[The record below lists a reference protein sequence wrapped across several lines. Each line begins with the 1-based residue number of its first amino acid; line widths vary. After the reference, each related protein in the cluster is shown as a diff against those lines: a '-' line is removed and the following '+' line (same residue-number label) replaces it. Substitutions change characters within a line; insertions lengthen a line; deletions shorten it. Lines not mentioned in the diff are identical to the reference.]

1 MNESSRPE
9 NAFMEPRPNSPEALK
24 QRVLNKKINWKWPV
38 LILFARTIFA
48 FFAQAIVAAIYA
60 AIGDPSPWQ
69 AAAPW
74 WTVHGTLI
82 DVGCLL
88 LLLFLVHK
96 EGIRL
101 IDLISVSRNRIGR
114 DLILG
119 VGIMFLFIAVS
130 FGFGNAIGFIIY
142 GTIELPTPYGSLPTV
157 ALLYSIIVFPIIWG
171 ITEQMT
177 YNGYVFPRLEAL
189 SGRAWVAVLVV
200 AAGWALQHI
209 ALPFQLDVQFSLLHV
224 LPAFFVA
231 IMLILVYT
239 RIRRLLPL
247 IVAHWGAQVIA
258 IVFVQFLS

>member
-9 NAFMEPRPNSPEALK
+9 NAFVEPRPNSPEALK

-38 LILFARTIFA
+38 LILFARTLFA
-48 FFAQAIVAAIYA
+48 FLAQAIVAAIYA

-88 LLLFLVHK
+88 LLLFLVRK

-119 VGIMFLFIAVS
+119 VGIMFLFLAV
-130 FGFGNAIGFIIY
+130 FVGFGTAIGFIIY
-142 GTIELPTPYGSLPTV
+142 GTIEIPTPFGSLPTV

-200 AAGWALQHI
+200 AVGWALQHI
-209 ALPFQLDVQFSLLHV
+209 ALPFQLDVQFSLLRV
-224 LPAFFVA
+224 LPAIPFA
-231 IMLILVYT
+231 IIAILIYAKT
-239 RIRRLLPL
+239 RRLLPL
-247 IVAHWGAQVIA
+247 IVAHWGVEVIA
-258 IVFVQFLS
+258 IVNAQFLS